1 MEAAAVAV
9 GGRGSGFASVCTAPG
24 RNAGPVLRT
33 TGKVSFRLNRDLNGS
48 SSKQRSQNL
57 CVKCGPSS
65 KGWGL
70 ENAIVRG
77 SKQDK
82 SVWPQRAVAE
92 GAGEIEGKRDEVAEA
107 SAPKKLMGVE
117 MTTLKKVI
125 PLGLMFF
132 CILFNYTILRDTK
145 DVLVVTAQG
154 SSAEIIPFLKT
165 WVNLPMAIGFMI
177 AYTKLSN
184 VLSKQALF
192 YACILPF
199 IAFFGVFGFVLY
211 PLNNVIHPTALADSL
226 LQFLGPSFLG
236 PIAILRIWSF
246 CLFYV
251 MAELWGSVVVSVL
264 FWGFANQITT
274 VDEAKQFYPLFGLGA
289 NIALVF
295 SGRTVKYFSNLRKN
309 LGPGVDGWAVSLKAM
324 MSIVVLMG
332 LTICG
337 IYWWE
342 NKYVVNDPTLPKAEA
357 RKKKDKP
364 KMGMLESFK
373 FLLTSRYV
381 RDLATLVVAYGISI
395 NLVEVTWK
403 SKLKAQ
409 FPSPNEY
416 SAFMGDFST
425 CTGIATFTMMLLSR
439 IIFRK
444 YGWGVAATITP
455 AVLLATGVAFF
466 GLILCGEPLAPVL
479 GKVGLTPLLA
489 AVYVGAL
496 QNIFSKSAKYSLF
509 DPCKEM
515 AYIPLDEDTKVKG
528 KAAIDVVC
536 NPLGK
541 SGGALIQQFLILT
554 FGSLANSTPYLGGIL
569 MIIVLAWLAA
579 ARSLDTQF
587 TPLVKKDLKSKY
599 LEGKMSAMAS
609 QLTDSLK
616 AKKEVTYRFMSSLN
630 SKGFI
635 EGKYVPITEGDSI
648 LKKEKEQQQEQ
659 HLREGNSILKKEEE
673 QQQEQHVV
681 KEATLN
687 LQPKP
692 IRTTDKEVTDEK
704 FMVEDEESES
714 QVKVSS
720 SSYADGIVHGQHSN
734 GSPSRVSEA
743 LDSDSSTPVI

>member
-1 MEAAAVAV
+1 MEAAV
-9 GGRGSGFASVCTAPG
+9 GASGVIPSVYVSPA
-24 RNAGPVLRT
+24 RRT
-33 TGKVSFRLNRDLNGS
+33 VSSRISGKVAFRLNSGF
-48 SSKQRSQNL
+48 
-57 CVKCGPSS
+57 S
-65 KGWGL
+65 KGKSEVL
-70 ENAIVRG
+70 VVERT
-77 SKQDK
+77 KRDK
-82 SVWPQRAVAE
+82 SGVLGGSLIEAANQSRQLFASGLQNGTLVNRKSRHICRASQAIAAD
-92 GAGEIEGKRDEVAEA
+92 AGGSDAQEFVPA
-107 SAPKKLMGVE
+107 SKTFLGVE
-117 MTTLKKVI
+117 IITLKKVI

-132 CILFNYTILRDTK
+132 CILYNYTILRDTK
-145 DVLVVTAQG
+145 DVLVVTAKG

-165 WVNLPMAIGFMI
+165 WVNLPMAIGFMVI
-177 AYTKLSN
+177 YTKLSN
-184 VLSKQALF
+184 TLSKKALF
-192 YACILPF
+192 YSCILPF
-199 IAFFGVFGFVLY
+199 IAFFGAFAFVLY

-289 NIALVF
+289 NVALIF

-309 LGPGVDGWAVSLKAM
+309 LGPGVDGWAQSLRGM
-324 MSIVVLMG
+324 MSIVVLLG
-332 LTICG
+332 LAICG
-337 IYWWE
+337 IYWWV
-342 NKYVVNDPTLPKAEA
+342 NRYVVDDPTLPKAEA
-357 RKKKDKP
+357 RKKKEKP
-364 KMGMLESFK
+364 KMGMMESFK

-439 IIFRK
+439 VIFRK

-455 AVLLATGVAFF
+455 TVLLATGVAFF
-466 GLILCGEPLAPVL
+466 GLILCSDPLTPIL
-479 GKVGLTPLLA
+479 GKFGMTPLLA

-554 FGSLANSTPYLGGIL
+554 FGSLANSTPYLGSIL
-569 MIIVLAWLAA
+569 LVIVVAWLAA
-579 ARSLDTQF
+579 ARSLDSQF

-599 LEGKMSAMAS
+599 LEGRLSAATS
-609 QLTDSLK
+609 KLTGSLK
-616 AKKEVTYRFMSSLN
+616 GKQEVAYRFMSGLN
-630 SKGFI
+630 SEGFI
-635 EGKYVPITEGDSI
+635 EGKYVPIVEGISTSNN
-648 LKKEKEQQQEQ
+648 EQQ
-659 HLREGNSILKKEEE
+659 R
-673 QQQEQHVV
+673 QQQQGEEVV
-681 KEATLN
+681 KVAR

-692 IRTTDKEVTDEK
+692 IQSAPEEEVHDKLVAA
-704 FMVEDEESES
+704 EEEIETKTSP
-714 QVKVSS
+714 SS
-720 SSYADGIVHGQHSN
+720 SHGNGSIQGPRGSIDDNSN
-734 GSPSRVSEA
+734 GSPIKNSETSE
-743 LDSDSSTPVI
+743 SDSSSPVA